1 MHDGE
6 PPFTTN
12 PILLKNLLAQVGQG
26 ALQLP
31 DFQRGWVWDDDRIK
45 GLIASISKGFPI
57 GAVMTL
63 AANGHVAFSARPIE
77 GAEETAAGRTPTNY
91 LLDGQQRLTSLY
103 QALLHPGP
111 VATQT
116 AQGRPIKR
124 RYYIDMR
131 AALEPDRDREEAI
144 VSVAEDGR
152 QLGAFGREILNDL
165 STPELEREQ
174 HTIPTERLC
183 EEGMWIIEYIQ
194 HWQGREDHPD
204 GSAADFV
211 LKFKKEIMN
220 QFAQYQLPVIG
231 LAAAT
236 PPEAVCTVFEK
247 VNMGGVTLTTFELV
261 TAMFAG
267 HGFKLREDWE
277 LRRRYLHDQ
286 FDVLRGI
293 GGEQFLQT
301 VTLLTTQAAKRQAQA
316 AEVPP
321 ERVPG
326 VKCKK
331 HDVLRLRVSEY
342 EAWADLVQIGY
353 EEAAKFLHRQF
364 VFTHNNVP
372 YGTQLVPLAA
382 FFVELSESELHSANA
397 RERLEQWYWCGV
409 LGERYSTGTE
419 TQYAV
424 DLEEVAAFVRTGEP
438 PRVVREASFN
448 PERLISMTTRNS
460 AAYKGLFALQMKR
473 GGRDWMTGETLTQM
487 TLEDEN
493 VDIHHVFPINYC
505 ENREKPI
512 PYWLYQ
518 SVVNKAPIDAKT
530 NRGIGGRAPSSY
542 LPRLEER
549 AGERLG
555 PILDSY
561 GIDIRT
567 LERDQFAEF
576 FVARGQ
582 KMLGWIANAMGKRAD
597 TDIEALEHAVKDV
610 SDELERI
617 ANEA

>member
-1 MHDGE
+1 MPNGQ

-63 AANGHVAFSARPIE
+63 AANGHVAFRPRPIE
-77 GAEETAAGRTPTNY
+77 GAEDVAARRAPADY

-103 QALLHPGP
+103 QALEHPGA

-116 AQGRPIKR
+116 AQGRPVKR

-131 AALEPDRDREEAI
+131 AALDTDVDREDAI
-144 VSVAEDGR
+144 ISVSADGR
-152 QLGAFGREILNDL
+152 QYGAFGREIVTDF
-165 STPELEREQ
+165 STPDLEHEQ
-174 HTIPTERLC
+174 HAMPTERLC
-183 EEGMWIIEYIQ
+183 DEGMWIIEYIR
-194 HWQGREDHPD
+194 HWEGREDHPD
-204 GSAADFV
+204 GSAANLV
-211 LKFKKEIMN
+211 MRFKAEIMN
-220 QFAQYQLPVIG
+220 QFALYQLPVIG
-231 LAAAT
+231 LAAET

-267 HGFKLREDWE
+267 HGFKLREDWDE
-277 LRRRYLHDQ
+277 RRRRLHDQ
-286 FDVLRGI
+286 YDVLRGI

-301 VTLLTTQAAKRQAQA
+301 VTLLATQTAKRQAQSA
-316 AEVPP
+316 GVPV

-326 VKCKK
+326 IKCKK
-331 HDVLRLRVSEY
+331 HDVLRLQVDEY
-342 EAWADLVQIGY
+342 EEWADLVQIGY

-382 FFVELSESELHSANA
+382 LFVELSSGELHSANA

-419 TQYAV
+419 TQYAL
-424 DLEEVAAFVRTGEP
+424 DLEEVATFVRTGEP
-438 PRVVREASFN
+438 PRIVREASFN
-448 PERLISMTTRNS
+448 PERLLSMTTRNS
-460 AAYKGLFALQMKR
+460 AAYKGVFALQMKR
-473 GGRDWMTGETLTQM
+473 GGRDWMTGAALTQM
-487 TLEDEN
+487 TLENEN
-493 VDIHHVFPINYC
+493 VDIHHIFPIHYC
-505 ENREKPI
+505 EHRDDPI

-530 NRGIGGRAPSSY
+530 NRSIGGRAPSSY
-542 LPRLEER
+542 LPNLRER
-549 AGERLG
+549 VGERLE
-555 PILDSY
+555 PILESY

-567 LERDQFAEF
+567 LEGDQFAQF
-576 FVARGQ
+576 FVARARQ
-582 KMLGWIANAMGKRAD
+582 MLEWIAGAMGKRTG
-597 TDIEALEHAVKDV
+597 TDVEALEHAVREVRDPP
-610 SDELERI
+610 EPI
-617 ANEA
+617 ADSA